1 MKKKLAIILCFF
13 MAIGSFANESVEN
26 IESKNSRQK
35 EIQLKF
41 GMMPF
46 PELFLCAVAHPHP
59 SMVFSPVV
67 TGEYLYYLNPNNGI
81 GCSLS
86 IWSAISISA
95 RFSYRRIYMNKE
107 NIKLYGEF
115 GIGAELLLFA
125 IAYLNNGMHWFL
137 YLVLPFIFILWIYIM
152 LCTFLIKKRKKSLI
166 RSIVLCSPA
175 IQCRHMPR
183 LCHR

>member
-46 PELFLCAVAHPHP
+46 PELVLCAGTP
-59 SMVFSPVV
+59 SLLFFPVV
-67 TGEYLYYLNPNNGI
+67 TGEYLYYLNPNIGI

-115 GIGAELLLFA
+115 GIGAGLLLFEIPSFSA
-125 IAYLNNGMHWFL
+125 SVSPIGIWWGSDDLFGTAELTIGSEGT
-137 YLVLPFIFILWIYIM
+137 VATIGIG
-152 LCTFLIKKRKKSLI
+152 KRF
-166 RSIVLCSPA
+166 
-175 IQCRHMPR
+175 
-183 LCHR
+183 

>member
-41 GMMPF
+41 GMMPLT
-46 PELFLCAVAHPHP
+46 ELVLCAGAHPHP

-125 IAYLNNGMHWFL
+125 I
-137 YLVLPFIFILWIYIM
+137 PFFSASVSPIGIWWGSDDLFGTAELTIGSEGTVATIGIG
-152 LCTFLIKKRKKSLI
+152 KRF
-166 RSIVLCSPA
+166 
-175 IQCRHMPR
+175 
-183 LCHR
+183 

>member
-41 GMMPF
+41 GMMPL
-46 PELFLCAVAHPHP
+46 PELFLCAAAHPDP
-59 SMVFSPVV
+59 SMLFSPVV

-115 GIGAELLLFA
+115 GIGVELLLLA
-125 IAYLNNGMHWFL
+125 LPWFSASVSPIGIWWGSDDL
-137 YLVLPFIFILWIYIM
+137 FGTAELTIGSEGNVATIGIG
-152 LCTFLIKKRKKSLI
+152 KRF
-166 RSIVLCSPA
+166 
-175 IQCRHMPR
+175 
-183 LCHR
+183 

>member
-67 TGEYLYYLNPNNGI
+67 TGEYLYYLNPNIRTG
-81 GCSLS
+81 G
-86 IWSAISISA
+86 
-95 RFSYRRIYMNKE
+95 
-107 NIKLYGEF
+107 
-115 GIGAELLLFA
+115 LLRV
-125 IAYLNNGMHWFL
+125 G
-137 YLVLPFIFILWIYIM
+137 
-152 LCTFLIKKRKKSLI
+152 KRKKSDSGSFPKM
-166 RSIVLCSPA
+166 RSAARPSSLRSGV
-175 IQCRHMPR
+175 
-183 LCHR
+183 

>member
-41 GMMPF
+41 GMMPL
-46 PELFLCAVAHPHP
+46 PELFLCATAHPHP
-59 SMVFSPVV
+59 SMLLSPVV

-115 GIGAELLLFA
+115 GIGAELLLLA
-125 IAYLNNGMHWFL
+125 
-137 YLVLPFIFILWIYIM
+137 VPWISASVSPIGIWWGSDD
-152 LCTFLIKKRKKSLI
+152 LFGTAELTIGSEGNVATIGIGKRF
-166 RSIVLCSPA
+166 
-175 IQCRHMPR
+175 
-183 LCHR
+183 

>member
-41 GMMPF
+41 GMMPL
-46 PELFLCAVAHPHP
+46 PELFLCAAAHPDP
-59 SMVFSPVV
+59 SMLFSPVV

-115 GIGAELLLFA
+115 GIGAEILLFA
-125 IAYLNNGMHWFL
+125 LPWFSASVSPIGIWWGSDDL
-137 YLVLPFIFILWIYIM
+137 FGTAELTIGSEGTVATIGIG
-152 LCTFLIKKRKKSLI
+152 KRF
-166 RSIVLCSPA
+166 
-175 IQCRHMPR
+175 
-183 LCHR
+183 

>member
-41 GMMPF
+41 GMMPL
-46 PELFLCAVAHPHP
+46 PELFLCATAHPHP
-59 SMVFSPVV
+59 SMLLSPVV

-115 GIGAELLLFA
+115 GVGLGAEILCVIKAEEKFQPWFSASVSPIGIWWGSDDLFGTA
-125 IAYLNNGMHWFL
+125 ELTIGSEGTVATIG
-137 YLVLPFIFILWIYIM
+137 IG
-152 LCTFLIKKRKKSLI
+152 KRF
-166 RSIVLCSPA
+166 
-175 IQCRHMPR
+175 
-183 LCHR
+183 

>member
-41 GMMPF
+41 GMIPLT
-46 PELFLCAVAHPHP
+46 ELVLCAGAHPHP
-59 SMVFSPVV
+59 SMVFFPVV
-67 TGEYLYYLNPNNGI
+67 TGEYLYYLNPNIGI

-86 IWSAISISA
+86 IWSSIFISA
-95 RFSYRRIYMNKE
+95 RFSYRGIYMNKE

-115 GIGAELLLFA
+115 GIGAELLFFT
-125 IAYLNNGMHWFL
+125 IPWFSASVSPIGIWWGSDDFFGTAEL
-137 YLVLPFIFILWIYIM
+137 TIGSEGTVATIGIG
-152 LCTFLIKKRKKSLI
+152 KRF
-166 RSIVLCSPA
+166 
-175 IQCRHMPR
+175 
-183 LCHR
+183 